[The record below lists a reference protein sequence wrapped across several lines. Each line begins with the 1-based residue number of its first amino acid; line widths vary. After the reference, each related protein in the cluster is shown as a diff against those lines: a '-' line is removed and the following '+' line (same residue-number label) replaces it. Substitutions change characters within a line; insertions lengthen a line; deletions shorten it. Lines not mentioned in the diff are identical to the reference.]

1 MNFKN
6 DLVEN
11 IDVDK
16 KSNKALVAVGL
27 SAIFPG
33 LGQFYLG
40 NRLAGSIYVAVE
52 TSLWL
57 TRENYLSDAKVSSN
71 LYKQY
76 AQENW
81 SFSKW
86 IRDYYNPTMLEV
98 EVQTGFINGSLTYTS
113 ATIIETDNV
122 YDLFIVGDEGDPFDD
137 FYSLSWNQAHSAE
150 FIDNGGN
157 VISTSDEQF
166 FKVIYEDICNTS
178 VDFNYI
184 CLLDLDGLDEEPA
197 QYGTEEY
204 YDLLLDQ
211 IDNKIGS
218 VIYSHHLYEGI
229 GKYNMFFAGWKDSES
244 GYMIQ
249 NSGGYDIAL
258 SPKKTFYENNLRLNH
273 KENND
278 KASDL
283 FSIALLNR
291 AISMFNII
299 INDSKIRMSSNLSS
313 SKYASNQI
321 KLSITF

>member
-11 IDVDK
+11 IAINK
-16 KSNKALVAVGL
+16 NSNKALVATGL

-40 NRLAGSIYVAVE
+40 NRLAGSMYVAVE
-52 TSLWL
+52 TYLWL
-57 TRENYLSDAKVSSN
+57 KRESYLNDAKVSSN

-76 AQENW
+76 AQDNW

-98 EVQTGFINGSLTYTS
+98 ETQVEMIDGSLIYSS

-122 YDLFIVGDEGDPFDD
+122 YDLFIIGDEGDSFDD

-150 FIDNGGN
+150 FINNSGSI
-157 VISTSDEQF
+157 ISTSDEQL
-166 FKVIYEDICNTS
+166 FKTIYEDVCNTN
-178 VDFNYI
+178 VDLNYI
-184 CLLDLDGLDEEPA
+184 CLLDLSDLDAEPA
-197 QYGTEEY
+197 EYGTDSY
-204 YDLLLDQ
+204 YNLLLDQ
-211 IDNKIGS
+211 INNRIGS

-229 GKYNMFFAGWKDSES
+229 GKYNMFFAGWEDSGS

-249 NSGGYDIAL
+249 NSGGYDIAM
-258 SPKKTFYENNLRLNH
+258 SPKKIFYENNLRLNH

-283 FSIALLNR
+283 LSIALLNR
-291 AISMFNII
+291 AISMFNIL
-299 INDSKIRMSSNLSS
+299 INNSKIRMSSNLNS